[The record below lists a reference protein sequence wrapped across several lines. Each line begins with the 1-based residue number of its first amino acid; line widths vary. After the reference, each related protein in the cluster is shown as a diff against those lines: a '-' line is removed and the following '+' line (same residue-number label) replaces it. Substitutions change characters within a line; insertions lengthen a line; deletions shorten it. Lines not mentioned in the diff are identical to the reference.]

1 MQGADPRD
9 PYRLAADIGGTFTDV
24 VLETPTGRFSCKV
37 LTTPRQPEVAVMD
50 GILQLL
56 SQAGVSPAQI
66 GFFIHGTTLATNA
79 LIERKGA
86 RTALLTTAGFRD
98 VLEMGFEK
106 RFDAYDINIEMPPA
120 LVPRPLRFT
129 VAERIAADGAVLL
142 ALDEAAVLAAA
153 RQMRAAGVES
163 VAVGFIH
170 AWAHPAHEQQARA
183 ILQAELGDDVTVC
196 LSSEV
201 CPEMREYERF
211 STTVANAY
219 VRPLMAGYLG
229 RLREKVAQV
238 GMVCPLLLMMSG
250 GGLTTLALAERF
262 PIRLV
267 ESGPAGG
274 AILAAHLARE
284 CGLDEVLAFDMGGTT
299 AKICLISHGE
309 PARSRRFEVGRAW
322 RNLKGSGLP
331 IRIPVIE
338 LVEIGAGGG
347 SIGRVDALSR
357 ITVGPDSCGAEPG
370 PASYGRGGVLPAV
383 TDANLVLGRLD
394 PRRFAGGHLQLDRQR
409 AEDALI
415 RSVGDVLGLDA
426 FWAAAGMSEIVE
438 ENMANAARVHAI
450 ERGKALEGATMIAF
464 GGAAPLHA
472 GRLAQKLGMRRV
484 VIPTGAGVGSA
495 IGFLRAPISFEVVR
509 SDLALLR
516 QLSASLVLERL
527 RDMEAE
533 ARAIVAPAARGAPLQ
548 VTRLAELRYAGQGHE
563 LRVTLP
569 PSDIAQLDA
578 AALADLAER
587 FEQAY
592 EQVYGLRIPGS
603 EVEVVT
609 WSVTVAT
616 LGAAVT
622 PATLVPATSTRAP
635 SASREAWDPGQGQR
649 QAFGLHWRFDLAPTD
664 QVLGPA
670 LIAEHET
677 TLVVPAGW
685 SAQLNSN
692 GHLVMAV
699 NP

>member
-1 MQGADPRD
+1 
-9 PYRLAADIGGTFTDV
+9 
-24 VLETPTGRFSCKV
+24 
-37 LTTPRQPEVAVMD
+37 
-50 GILQLL
+50 
-56 SQAGVSPAQI
+56 
-66 GFFIHGTTLATNA
+66 
-79 LIERKGA
+79 
-86 RTALLTTAGFRD
+86 
-98 VLEMGFEK
+98 
-106 RFDAYDINIEMPPA
+106 
-120 LVPRPLRFT
+120 
-129 VAERIAADGAVLL
+129 
-142 ALDEAAVLAAA
+142 
-153 RQMRAAGVES
+153 
-163 VAVGFIH
+163 
-170 AWAHPAHEQQARA
+170 
-183 ILQAELGDDVTVC
+183 
-196 LSSEV
+196 
-201 CPEMREYERF
+201 
-211 STTVANAY
+211 
-219 VRPLMAGYLG
+219 
-229 RLREKVAQV
+229 
-238 GMVCPLLLMMSG
+238 
-250 GGLTTLALAERF
+250 
-262 PIRLV
+262 
-267 ESGPAGG
+267 
-274 AILAAHLARE
+274 
-284 CGLDEVLAFDMGGTT
+284 
-299 AKICLISHGE
+299 
-309 PARSRRFEVGRAW
+309 
-322 RNLKGSGLP
+322 
-331 IRIPVIE
+331 
-338 LVEIGAGGG
+338 
-347 SIGRVDALSR
+347 
-357 ITVGPDSCGAEPG
+357 
-370 PASYGRGGVLPAV
+370 
-383 TDANLVLGRLD
+383 
-394 PRRFAGGHLQLDRQR
+394 
-409 AEDALI
+409 
-415 RSVGDVLGLDA
+415 
-426 FWAAAGMSEIVE
+426 
-438 ENMANAARVHAI
+438 
-450 ERGKALEGATMIAF
+450 MIAF

-533 ARAIVAPAARGAPLQ
+533 AQAIVAPAAGGAPLQ

-569 PSDIAQLDA
+569 SSDMAQLDA

-649 QAFGLHWRFDLAPTD
+649 QAFGLHWRFDLGPTD